1 MTILT
6 RTARGALALTA
17 LIALAACEHGDP
29 VSQGGGPLGRATLV
43 SSSPSSATLPSGTA
57 TSFTHFGGF
66 STDIPD
72 AFSRMPA
79 TANLA
84 RRTQAFA
91 TFTGC
96 CTVFEWYQNGGRNA
110 SPELLDPR
118 LPAIQSTT
126 AVIDDPEGGY
136 VDLYVPDPAVGY
148 PGADFWE
155 MFTPGF
161 SGLKPNTQYQ
171 IAFVLYRLDVRG
183 ELDHVER
190 MLTGTVTEPDSLVL
204 APGTLAEINT
214 DWSDAAPEGCAD
226 YVAGANPFAV
236 ATLPSDADGFLLDPE
251 IGGIDKCWKAN
262 NGLWTLESFDVN
274 SRSMVGRN
282 DNTAYDLPNYNYIE
296 IWEGTYGAGAGPVFR
311 MQIAQDLDLNGK
323 PIANAFAPFPAPATP
338 FVANGDPPIPDQE
351 AEFPLSADV
360 LATLSG
366 AIGVPDSVM
375 VTATNVARLDQG
387 VYKVWYVNPTTGA
400 AKPAVGKYT
409 RTLDGVVQADSAVG
423 TSTFQG
429 GQGTITFTSGP
440 YLADAGTP
448 EGTYDDSLRFVV
460 ITKEV
465 EATAATPSGSQP
477 LWQNIFKL
485 PPGTAGG
492 SLFFGDFNSGTSR
505 FRFIPQGSLSGA
517 VLGDTVAVMVTDT
530 VDNQVVQVRQLEFQG
545 SVIDVTMTGLTRPP
559 EGYRYQAYL
568 FTSRDESTTPVTD
581 SALVNIGGLKD
592 RAGESLDDADVATA
606 SANISA
612 TRIEFAQLLY
622 DVAREE
628 PAGDVI
634 CQYDRL
640 RVYLEPKGRAVG
652 DAPPTLIFNLAL
664 PGRVTTAFRCQQ

>member
-66 STDIPD
+66 LEGVPD
-72 AFSRMPA
+72 AFSRQPTDA
-79 TANLA
+79 RHGQYYSTASA
-84 RRTQAFA
+84 FWRFRQAA
-91 TFTGC
+91 
-96 CTVFEWYQNGGRNA
+96 GRNA
-110 SPELLDPR
+110 NAGSLDPR
-118 LPAIQSTT
+118 YPLLGASDAVMDFPIDIYTPA
-126 AVIDDPEGGY
+126 AEGCTDASCDHWEMWVQEIGG
-136 VDLYVPDPAVGY
+136 LA
-148 PGADFWE
+148 PGAQYTLV
-155 MFTPGF
+155 MVKYA
-161 SGLKPNTQYQ
+161 LK
-171 IAFVLYRLDVRG
+171 VRG
-183 ELDHVER
+183 QLDQEE
-190 MLTGTVTEPDSLVL
+190 MILTGAVTEPDSLYI
-204 APGTLAEINT
+204 AEGTRGEIPLGADQSNWT
-214 DWSDAAPEGCAD
+214 SDAPAGCGTFP
-226 YVAGANPFAV
+226 GANTNPFVIAQEE
-236 ATLPSDADGFLLDPE
+236 SDPDGFFYP
-251 IGGIDKCWKAN
+251 DKCWTPGGALY
-262 NGLWTLESFDVN
+262 GSADDDTQ
-274 SRSMVGRN
+274 RTSMVGRQ
-282 DNTAYDLPNYNYIE
+282 DDEPFTLPNYNYIE
-296 IWEGTYGAGAGPVFR
+296 LWEGDYGTGTPVLR
-311 MQIAQDLDLNGK
+311 VQIAQDQDPIGK
-323 PIANAFAPFPAPATP
+323 TINNTYAPFPAPQQVDVTSTLVDSSA
-338 FVANGDPPIPDQE
+338 FPISD
-351 AEFPLSADV
+351 DV
-360 LATLSG
+360 KARLTG
-366 AIGVPDSVM
+366 AIGVPDSVS

-387 VYKVWYVNPTTGA
+387 VYKVWYLNPTTGA

-460 ITKEV
+460 ITKE
-465 EATAATPSGSQP
+465 ADAAAATPSGSQP
-477 LWQNIFKL
+477 LWQNIFKI

-517 VLGDTVAVMVTDT
+517 VIGDTVPVMVTDT

-545 SVIDVTMTGLTRPP
+545 SVLDVTMTGLTRPP

-568 FTSRDESTTPVTD
+568 FTARDANTTPVTD

-592 RAGESLDDADVATA
+592 RAGESLDDADVAAA

-664 PGRVTTAFRCQQ
+664 PGRVTTASRCQQ

>member
-72 AFSRMPA
+72 AFSRMPS
-79 TANLA
+79 TANQA

-96 CTVFEWYQNGGRNA
+96 CTVFEWYQNGARNA

-136 VDLYVPDPAVGY
+136 VDLYVPDPAAGFY
-148 PGADFWE
+148 PGADYWE
-155 MFTPGF
+155 MYTPGF
-161 SGLKPNTQYQ
+161 SGLTAGTQYQ
-171 IAFVLYRLDVRG
+171 VVFVHYRLKVNG

-190 MLTGTVTEPDSLVL
+190 MLTGAVTEPDELVKVSGE
-204 APGTLAEINT
+204 AAEANT

-226 YVAGANPFAV
+226 YVSGANPFV
-236 ATLPSDADGFLLDPE
+236 IATQEADADGFVSF
-251 IGGIDKCWKAN
+251 DKCWKAN
-262 NGLWTLESFDVN
+262 NGLWTLESFDVS

-282 DNTAYDLPNYNYIE
+282 DNTAYDLPNYNYLE
-296 IWEGTYGAGAGPVFR
+296 VWEGTYGAAAGPVLR

-338 FVANGDPPIPDQE
+338 FVATGDPPIPDQE

-360 LATLSG
+360 LATLTG
-366 AIGVPDSVM
+366 AIGVPDSVS

-387 VYKVWYVNPTTGA
+387 VYKVWYLNPTTGA
-400 AKPAVGKYT
+400 AKPAIGKYT

-429 GQGTITFTSGP
+429 GPGTITFTSGP
-440 YLADAGTP
+440 YLTDA
-448 EGTYDDSLRFVV
+448 GTYDDSLRFVV
-460 ITKEV
+460 VTKE
-465 EATAATPSGSQP
+465 ADAAAATPSGSQP
-477 LWQNIFKL
+477 LWQNIFKI
-485 PPGTAGG
+485 PPGSAGG

-517 VLGDTVAVMVTDT
+517 VLGDTVPVTVTDT
-530 VDNQVVQVRQLEFQG
+530 VEGQVVQVRVLEFQG
-545 SVIDVTMTGLTRPP
+545 SMLDVTMTGLTRPP